1 MGTFSKILPY
11 ANAILMVIKEV
22 SKAIATMFG
31 IELKDYNSGIASQ
44 EGIYDGIAD
53 SADGASKAVKE
64 LKRQTLGFDEIHN
77 INENKDTGG
86 GSGTSGAVGG
96 IDQRLLDAIKGY
108 DNGMDK
114 VRMKATEIRD
124 RIMEWLGFTKEIDP
138 LTGEV
143 SFKYDGINKT
153 LSNIWNSF
161 KGLSTEGKVL
171 VGLGLVVGATKLWDV
186 GKKLL
191 TLTGIPN
198 LFKGI
203 IDGGKGLVS
212 FFKNAGTAVS
222 LFGKNTLSM
231 QKILDITFPSIGKMS
246 SGFSSLASTL
256 GMSAGTLGLA
266 VGAIV
271 AIGGALIYAY
281 NTNDEFRIKVQD
293 MVSSVKELFSELF
306 GAIST
311 TCYQIWDVIKPIWTI
326 IKNTVVSIVK
336 YMYES
341 VVLNF
346 SLIFDAIN
354 GTCKIISDLF
364 HGDFNQAFEDAKEM
378 VRNLFGDW
386 NNWFEKI
393 KTIFGSLATNIIN
406 SIFDFVPKAI
416 NKLTDILT
424 WIKELPSK
432 FFYYAGL
439 AVGTLWKKITETNWL
454 ELGGKVLNGIV
465 NGIKNIAGS
474 LTDFGSKLWGE
485 AWRAIKNT
493 NWKQL
498 GSNILDGIIGGM
510 FNIGKKLKNWGT
522 SFVDGIK
529 DALGIH
535 SPARL
540 VIDAKVGDYTTDG
553 IIVGMEKEIPK
564 LKITAQEMVGEVSKT
579 FARGDFNLP
588 LNYQIQ
594 PNNSDFNTDFSVIQ
608 KVVVNGFAEVMSQY
622 NRQSGEID
630 VHVHTDEGTIV
641 DRIEQRIKQ
650 TGVFPFTIPTN

>member
-1 MGTFSKILPY
+1 
-11 ANAILMVIKEV
+11 MVVKEV
-22 SKAIATMFG
+22 SNAIATMFG

-53 SADGASKAVKE
+53 SADDASKAVKE

-77 INENKDTGG
+77 INENTNS
-86 GSGTSGAVGG
+86 GSGTSVNGG
-96 IDQRLLDAIKGY
+96 IDQRLLDAITGY
-108 DNGMDK
+108 DNGMNK

-143 SFKYDGINKT
+143 SFKYAGIDRT
-153 LSNIWNSF
+153 LSNMWKSF
-161 KGLSTEGKVL
+161 KGLSIEGKVL
-171 VGLGLVVGATKLWDV
+171 TGLGLVVGATKLWNV

-203 IDGGKGLVS
+203 IDSGKGLVS

-231 QKILDITFPSIGKMS
+231 QTILDITFPSIGKMA

-256 GMSAGTLGLA
+256 GMSVGTLGLVA
-266 VGAIV
+266 GAIV

-281 NTNDEFRIKVQD
+281 NTNDEFRTKVQD
-293 MVSSVKELFSELF
+293 MVSSVKKLLSELF

-311 TCYQIWDVIKPIWTI
+311 TCYQIWDVIEPIWTI
-326 IKNTVVSIVK
+326 IKNTVVSIVE

-354 GTCKIISDLF
+354 GTCKIISDLI
-364 HGDFNQAFEDAKEM
+364 HGDFNQAFEDAKQM
-378 VRNLFGDW
+378 VTDLFGDW
-386 NNWFEKI
+386 NTWFEKI
-393 KTIFGSLATNIIN
+393 KEIFGNLANNIID
-406 SIFDFVPKAI
+406 SIFEFVPKAI

-424 WIKELPSK
+424 WIKELPNK
-432 FFYYAGL
+432 FFYYAGQ
-439 AVGTLWKKITETNWL
+439 AVGTLWKVITETNWV
-454 ELGGKVLNGIV
+454 ELGKKVLNGIV
-465 NGIKNIAGS
+465 TGIKNIGTS
-474 LTDFGSKLWGE
+474 LWNFGINLFAK
-485 AWRAIKNT
+485 IKETISNID
-493 NWKQL
+493 WAAL
-498 GSNILDGIIGGM
+498 GKSILDGIINGM
-510 FNIGKKLKNWGT
+510 FNIGQKLKNWGT

-553 IIVGMEKEIPK
+553 IIIGMKNEIPK
-564 LKITAQEMVGEVSKT
+564 LKETANIMVDEVGKT
-579 FARGDFNLP
+579 FARGDYDIP
-588 LNYQIQ
+588 LNYDARNNL
-594 PNNSDFNTDFSVIQ
+594 PNLNTDCSIIQ
-608 KVVVNGFAEVMSQY
+608 EIVVTGMAQALSQY
-622 NRQSGEID
+622 GGQSSEID
-630 VHVHTDEGTIV
+630 VHVHTDEGTVI
-641 DRIEQRIKQ
+641 DRIEQRTKQ
-650 TGVFPFTIPTN
+650 TGKFPLTIPTY